1 MSEFFD
7 RDGDGKHTLS
17 NVTHAGG
24 EISDATKAGFQKV
37 GAAAEDMMETLST
50 MTWDE
55 DEKPSTSLAQKSSM
69 VRSNKRAESVSS
81 TGTNAAW
88 SLKTYLKEKGEEI
101 KAAFEALHEKME
113 QSASDA
119 RAAMDHNSNGTV
131 SLGDVKNNMVDSAK
145 ATKEAISN
153 AAQAIEDKI
162 DSDGDG
168 DADMQGVKQAFHR
181 AAENMK
187 ASLEAFGDS
196 MSEFFDRNGDGKH
209 TLSNVTHAGGEISD
223 ATKAGFQK
231 VGAAAE
237 DMMETLSTMTWDE
250 EDVEDEASAA
260 AAA

>member
-1 MSEFFD
+1 M
-7 RDGDGKHTLS
+7 H
-17 NVTHAGG
+17 
-24 EISDATKAGFQKV
+24 
-37 GAAAEDMMETLST
+37 
-50 MTWDE
+50 
-55 DEKPSTSLAQKSSM
+55 
-69 VRSNKRAESVSS
+69 ES
-81 TGTNAAW
+81 
-88 SLKTYLKEKGEEI
+88 I
-101 KAAFEALHEKME
+101 K

-119 RAAMDHNSNGTV
+119 HAAMDHNSNGTV
-131 SLGDVKNNMVDSAK
+131 SLGDVKNNIVDSAK

-187 ASLEAFGDS
+187 ASLEAFGES
-196 MSEFFDRNGDGKH
+196 MSEFFDRDGDGKH

-223 ATKAGFQK
+223 ATTAGFQK

-250 EDVEDEASAA
+250 EDVEDEDEKPEGALLQLQVSWSLKTYLKENGEEMKAALVAMHESIKQSASDAHAA
-260 AAA
+260 MDHNSNGTVSLGDVKNNIVDSAKATKEAISNAAQAIEDKIDSDGDGDADMQV